1 MDFIQEKVTRL
12 YKKYNTKNPFEL
24 AKLLNITILYE
35 ELGEINGYYNSYVRE
50 KMIHI
55 NNNLDYKKQLFT
67 MCDELGHAI
76 MHPNSSTPFL
86 RKSTL
91 FSINKLGMEANQ
103 FAIDLLIDDSEFK
116 ELLECQ
122 LLSTY
127 QLSNYFGVDSEIIEY
142 KLRRLYK
149 SRR

>member
-67 MCDELGHAI
+67 CAHELGHAI
-76 MHPNSSTPFL
+76 MHPNSSTPF
-86 RKSTL
+86 
-91 FSINKLGMEANQ
+91 SINKLEMEANQ

>member
-1 MDFIQEKVTRL
+1 MDFIQKKVSEL

-24 AKLLNITILYE
+24 AKLLNITVLYE

-67 MCDELGHAI
+67 CAHELGHAI
-76 MHPNSSTPFL
+76 IHPNSSTPFL
-86 RKSTL
+86 RKNTL
-91 FSINKLGMEANQ
+91 FSINKLEMEANQ
-103 FAIDLLIDDSEFK
+103 FAMDLLINDSEFK
-116 ELLECQ
+116 ELLEDH
-122 LLSTY
+122 LWSTY
-127 QLSNYFGVDSEIIEY
+127 QLSNYFGVDLEIIEY
-142 KLRRLYK
+142 KLKRLYK